1 MILQELQK
9 AAQTQAIISS
19 TGRGS
24 PTQGVALRLAM
35 QVLLLLAAAAALHSE
50 RNLVQLLKLLV
61 PGRHQ
66 GHHPR
71 CHQAGMVSIISI
83 SGFGLQGGECAFPAS
98 AARPWW
104 HWQSVGSTACL
115 GE

>member
-9 AAQTQAIISS
+9 AAQIQAIISS
-19 TGRGS
+19 TGQGS

-50 RNLVQLLKLLV
+50 RSLVQLLKLLV

-71 CHQAGMVSIISI
+71 CHQAGKVSIISI
-83 SGFGLQGGECAFPAS
+83 SGFVCKGAYVLFQHQLPGPGGIGNPWEALPA
-98 AARPWW
+98 
-104 HWQSVGSTACL
+104 
-115 GE
+115 